1 MTSRRLFFASVAVLG
16 SACIACF
23 FAGSLEWGDRG
34 HMIGIDSA
42 EASEQAHF
50 AIELYAIG
58 ALNVVAA
65 IGFLLRHWGWGLWL
79 ALGTQVAVFVWALI
93 EGVAMNPDDEPGWF
107 FFSALPLL
115 TLILVFALRKRDTKL
130 SGPGFAGQPANVD
143 LQVQV
148 VDRRSREKPA

>member
-1 MTSRRLFFASVAVLG
+1 MTSRRLFYASVAVLG

-23 FAGSLEWGDRG
+23 FAGSLEWADRG
-34 HMIGIDSA
+34 RMLGIDSA
-42 EASEQAHF
+42 EASEQARF

-58 ALNVVAA
+58 ALNLLAA
-65 IGFLLRHWGWGLWL
+65 IGFLLRPSDWGLWL
-79 ALGTQVAVFVWALI
+79 ALGTQVAAFVWALI
-93 EGVAMNPDDEPGWF
+93 EGVATNPDDQPGWF
-107 FFSALPLL
+107 FFSALPLM